1 MLWLKIY
8 MILVSLSY
16 IFSFVFLFRMRES
29 KIVRRALLSTLLII
43 FSFSF
48 AVFCWAEYPFL
59 FKGFERYFI
68 LVPIVALWV
77 PIMYT
82 PDMAFV
88 FLSPYHWL
96 IEKRKNSQM
105 RQAMEHFWESLGTR
119 TFKASCLKLLS
130 YFIVFILILLIP
142 PAVNLPK
149 GRSYLFVEETFTI
162 PWFMKVISLLYIFS
176 YLSALFLLLIHRRV
190 RRCLSALL
198 YSGLVLPIIS
208 FGLYVGKINPLFSNL
223 FVPFPAIEP
232 IYLALLM
239 FFLIFAFAWLDLFFL
254 AFPYLFLLSKVNKKK
269 EDSLEWIYDFPSSL
283 SNLDNAN
290 IIYSITTL
298 WILLGSWFVV
308 AYFGRS

>member
-1 MLWLKIY
+1 
-8 MILVSLSY
+8 
-16 IFSFVFLFRMRES
+16 
-29 KIVRRALLSTLLII
+29 
-43 FSFSF
+43 
-48 AVFCWAEYPFL
+48 
-59 FKGFERYFI
+59 
-68 LVPIVALWV
+68 
-77 PIMYT
+77 
-82 PDMAFV
+82 
-88 FLSPYHWL
+88 
-96 IEKRKNSQM
+96 
-105 RQAMEHFWESLGTR
+105 MEHFWESLGTR

-149 GRSYLFVEETFTI
+149 GRSYLFVEETFPI
-162 PWFMKVISLLYIFS
+162 PWFVKIISLLYIFS